1 MSFDDPE
8 IVQEFVEESL
18 HQLSDVENQ
27 LLQIEE
33 QGADI
38 DVDLVNTVFRAV
50 HSVKGTAGFLG
61 LEKIQSLAHA
71 LETVMNLIRNCEIVP
86 TGDVVGTL
94 LTASDELREMIIN
107 VETSNDADV
116 QRRVDELLGI
126 VVEKTVLWDDPTPT
140 SAAENSEATTENELA
155 DTVAQLAS
163 DLEHATEVSASQLCA
178 ETKEP
183 SAERDGPAECDA
195 TAECDGCVPPTE
207 VTAADQDTG
216 AGAAA
221 SPRSVTPAS
230 NSTTVN
236 PSTASPSPVNSS
248 STTDSE
254 KSNSTGKPISRVVQ
268 ETSIRVPVSTLDQ
281 LMNLAGELVLR
292 RNSLIQL
299 ASKRSDSE
307 LDSVT
312 AGIDQVTSSLQ
323 EAIMQTRMQPINNV
337 FSRFPRVVRDL
348 CVKLGKQCDVEING
362 KGVEVDKTIL
372 EAIVDPLMHIVRN
385 AVDHGIDPPAER
397 AAAGKTRPPVVDIS
411 AYHQAGRVCIDVIDN
426 GRGIDPAKIKEKA
439 VVKGVLSAD
448 EADQMSDRDAIRL
461 VFHPG
466 FSTAEQV
473 TDVSGRGVG
482 MDVVRANIER
492 LGGTVDIE
500 SEVGEGTSIRIVLP
514 LTLAI
519 IPSLIVISAGR
530 RFAIPQINILELV
543 RISPYDQGKRI
554 GKVKNSQVLRLRG
567 ELLPLVRLS
576 DALEQPSDPDE
587 PDSAAKPTSIVV
599 VETGVCQF
607 GVIVDELRDSEE
619 IVVKPLGQHLKEC
632 RSLDGATIL
641 GDGQIAWI
649 LNVAGLAEKC
659 RMKLAQEEASRLAE
673 SVSKRRI
680 DDVRQRIVVFSN
692 NANDRLAVPMDV
704 VVRID
709 RIRLEDVEVVG
720 TQSYVRT
727 ADGTLP
733 ILELSNAIACNA
745 FEWQSR
751 INVVVFEIGGREVGL
766 LANTIHDITKLPET
780 IDEMTFCQDGVIGSI
795 VENKLPVRLLD
806 IYRITRILE
815 PSWFENYRATQNC
828 RKTVLVVEDSD
839 FFRRQ
844 VCKTLRQDGFTVV
857 GARDGQEAWDLLRSQ
872 AHEFSLVVTDVE
884 MPNLNG
890 LELCRLI
897 KQSDEFGQLPVIML
911 TSLGSDKSIQLGVEV
926 GADEYH
932 VKMNQDQLLTGV
944 RRLLARSSEQ
954 NRESCESQ
962 QLVEV

>member
-38 DVDLVNTVFRAV
+38 DVELVNTVFRAV

-94 LTASDELREMIIN
+94 LTASDELRELIIN
-107 VETSNDADV
+107 VETSNEVDV

-126 VVEKTVLWDDPTPT
+126 VVDKTVLWDDPTPT
-140 SAAENSEATTENELA
+140 SAAENSDATTEDELA

-163 DLEHATEVSASQLCA
+163 DLEHATELSANQECAVSN
-178 ETKEP
+178 EP
-183 SAERDGPAECDA
+183 PSKQDGSVPA
-195 TAECDGCVPPTE
+195 TE
-207 VTAADQDTG
+207 KPSDDRQDVG
-216 AGAAA
+216 AGTTA
-221 SPRSVTPAS
+221 SPSSTAPAVA
-230 NSTTVN
+230 STTVN
-236 PSTASPSPVNSS
+236 PSTASASSVNSNS
-248 STTDSE
+248 KTDSE
-254 KSNSTGKPISRVVQ
+254 KSNSTNKPISRVAQ

-299 ASKRSDSE
+299 TSKRSDSE

-385 AVDHGIDPPAER
+385 AVDHGIDPIDER
-397 AAAGKTRPPVVDIS
+397 AAAGKTRPPVVEIS

-426 GRGIDPAKIKEKA
+426 GRGIDPTKIKEKA
-439 VVKGVLSAD
+439 VVKGVLSGD

-482 MDVVRANIER
+482 MDVVRNNIER

-519 IPSLIVISAGR
+519 IPSLIVMSAGR

-587 PDSAAKPTSIVV
+587 LDSAAKPTSIVV

-619 IVVKPLGQHLKEC
+619 IVVKPLGQHMKEC

-659 RMKLAQEEASRLAE
+659 RMKLAQEEASKLAE

-709 RIRLEDVEVVG
+709 RIRREDVETVG
-720 TQSYVRT
+720 NQSYVRN
-727 ADGTLP
+727 DEGTLP

-795 VENKLPVRLLD
+795 VENGTPVRLLD

-815 PSWFENYRATQNC
+815 PTWFESRRATQNS
-828 RKTVLVVEDSD
+828 RKTILVVEDSD

-844 VCKTLRQDGFTVV
+844 VCKTLRQESFTVV
-857 GARDGQEAWDLLRSQ
+857 EARDGQEAWDLIRSQ
-872 AHEFSLVVTDVE
+872 AHEFSLVITDVE

-897 KQSDEFGQLPVIML
+897 KQSDEFDRLPVIML

-926 GADEYH
+926 GVDEYH
-932 VKMNQDQLLTGV
+932 VKMNQDQLLSGV
-944 RRLLARSSEQ
+944 RRLLAKSSEQ
-954 NRESCESQ
+954 NTESFESH